1 MAAPTRGRTVFSRP
15 LCSSLLQRPPHPPAE
30 RPLENPVRAQL
41 MSRRPEVPA
50 SRGNVKHV
58 ASSSPVQ
65 PKEKSL
71 VHDSVQITRESLKV
85 RVDKHDIPRL
95 PSAQASRFLTRCS
108 HLLCPHIRAAN
119 KWKIP
124 TPRESMPIQEAR
136 SASVQAFVER
146 NRSNSWFMTC
156 LHEGTPFVNR
166 SVRANQ
172 E

>member
-1 MAAPTRGRTVFSRP
+1 MLHR
-15 LCSSLLQRPPHPPAE
+15 
-30 RPLENPVRAQL
+30 
-41 MSRRPEVPA
+41 
-50 SRGNVKHV
+50 
-58 ASSSPVQ
+58 PVQ
-65 PKEKSL
+65 SSTEKSL

-85 RVDKHDIPRL
+85 RVDKHDMPRL

-108 HLLCPHIRAAN
+108 HLLCPHGRAAS

-124 TPRESMPIQEAR
+124 TSRESMPIQEAR

-146 NRSNSWFMTC
+146 NRSNSCFMTC

-166 SVRANQ
+166 SVKTNQ